1 MGKLP
6 GVSLRAV
13 IYARQSKDAM
23 GDAAAVSRQLADCR
37 ELARTNGWDIAKEII
52 ENDRS
57 ATTGDRPGW
66 RDLLAGID
74 AGRFD
79 VLVAWHP
86 DRLYRRLRDLVDLIE
101 VAERR
106 SLRIAAVRSGDLDL
120 GSPTGRMVASLLGS
134 VAAYEVQHKGQRQ
147 RAANRQRA
155 QQGHVGWSLRPYGY
169 DRTDGRVVLVDAEV
183 AILREAARRVLA
195 GEATHAIV
203 QDFNTRGLTTT
214 TGGRWQT
221 TPLRRMLISPRLAGR
236 AVLNG
241 EDFGAGDWPAVFDQD
256 THDRLVAL
264 FRDPRRRHSGST
276 RTKYLLSGLLACGK
290 CGSVMFAMPASGVSY
305 LTYVCKAGNGHVTRK
320 VVDVDEFVEQVVVER
335 LSRADALDLLVP
347 DVDVDALRARVV
359 ELRSRRDALAE
370 MLAAG
375 LLTPASVRVQAEKL
389 TDQITVTEME
399 IADALGE
406 SPAAALVT
414 ADDVEVTWR
423 ALPLL
428 TKREVVRALLTITIQ
443 PIGKGRRRDVDAI
456 EIAWRTP

>member
-1 MGKLP
+1 M
-6 GVSLRAV
+6 
-13 IYARQSKDAM
+13 IYARQSKDVM
-23 GDAAAVSRQLADCR
+23 GDAAAVGRQLADCR

-101 VAERR
+101 IAERR

-169 DRTDGRVVLVDAEV
+169 DRIDGRVVLIDAEV
-183 AILREAARRVLA
+183 AVLREAARRVLA

-236 AVLNG
+236 AVLRG

-264 FRDPRRRHSGST
+264 FRDPRRQHSPST
-276 RTKYLLSGLLACGK
+276 RTKYLLSGLLTCGI
-290 CGSVMFAMPASGVSY
+290 CGSVMFAMPASGVLY
-305 LTYVCKAGNGHVTRK
+305 VTYVCKVGNGHVTRK
-320 VVDVDEFVEQVVVER
+320 VADVDEFVESVVIER

-359 ELRSRRDALAE
+359 ELRNRRDALAE

-389 TDQITVTEME
+389 TGQITVTEME

-423 ALPLL
+423 TLPLL
-428 TKREVVRALLTITIQ
+428 TKREIIKTLLTITIQ
-443 PIGKGRRRDVDAI
+443 PIGKGRRRDFDAI
-456 EIAWRTP
+456 EIEWRAS

>member
-1 MGKLP
+1 VGKLR
-6 GVSLRAV
+6 GVSMRAV
-13 IYARQSKDAM
+13 IYARQSKDVV
-23 GDAAAVSRQLADCR
+23 GDAAAVGRQIADCR
-37 ELARTNGWDIAKEII
+37 ELAHSNGWEVVKEIAD
-52 ENDRS
+52 NDRS
-57 ATTGDRPGW
+57 ATTGERPGW

-74 AGRFD
+74 AGRYD

-155 QQGHVGWSLRPYGY
+155 ARGHVGWSLRPYGY
-169 DRTDGRVVLVDAEV
+169 ERVNGREV
-183 AILREAARRVLA
+183 IVEHEAKVLREAAERVLA
-195 GEATHAIV
+195 GEATHAV
-203 QDFNTRGLTTT
+203 VKDFNRRGLTPT

-236 AVLNG
+236 AVLKG
-241 EDFGAGDWPAVFDQD
+241 EDFGVGDWPPIFDTD

-264 FRDPRRRHSGST
+264 FSDPRRRHSPSP
-276 RTKYLLSGLLACGK
+276 RTKYLLSGLLTCGR
-290 CGSVMFAMPASGVSY
+290 CQSVMFAMPAGRTY
-305 LTYVCKAGNGHVTRK
+305 LTYVCKDGNGHVTRK
-320 VVDVDEFVEQVVVER
+320 VADVDGFVEQVVIER
-335 LSRADALDLLVP
+335 LSRRDALELLVP

-359 ELRSRRDALAE
+359 ELRTRRDALAE

-406 SPAAALVT
+406 SPATALVT
-414 ADDVEVTWR
+414 ADDVGLAWQ

-428 TKREVVRALLTITIQ
+428 AKREVIKTLLTVTIQ
-443 PIGKGRRRDVDAI
+443 PIGKGRRRDFDAI
-456 EIAWRTP
+456 EITWRTS